1 MKIALFITCFNDAV
15 YPETGKAIVT
25 VLERLGHEVV
35 FPEAQTCCGQMHL
48 NTGYRSEALALARYF
63 VDVFS
68 PYELVVAPSASCV
81 GTVVDSY
88 ANLAEEEGDAWLAA
102 AARDLAPRVHE
113 LSELLVDELGVTDV
127 GACFPH
133 RVAYHPTCH
142 SLRVLHLGDQPL
154 QLLRA
159 VQGLELVAFE
169 GAASCCGFGGTF
181 SLKNADTSVAM
192 LADKMAAVRASGAA
206 VLCALDNSCLAH
218 IGGGASRLGSG
229 LRTVHLAEI
238 LATTDGGERR

>member
-192 LADKMAAVRASGAA
+192 LADKMAAVRASGAE

>member
-1 MKIALFITCFNDAV
+1 
-15 YPETGKAIVT
+15 
-25 VLERLGHEVV
+25 
-35 FPEAQTCCGQMHL
+35 
-48 NTGYRSEALALARYF
+48 
-63 VDVFS
+63 
-68 PYELVVAPSASCV
+68 
-81 GTVVDSY
+81 
-88 ANLAEEEGDAWLAA
+88 
-102 AARDLAPRVHE
+102 VHE

-192 LADKMAAVRASGAA
+192 LADKMAAVRASGAE

>member
-192 LADKMAAVRASGAA
+192 LADKMAAVRASGAE
-206 VLCALDNSCLAH
+206 VLSALDNSCLAH